1 MRRPRGSKKLQVCVT
16 DLNWTNLAS
25 PLQPQEGGQQRLGG
39 DPLEA
44 HRGRGRPKGSKKA
57 ASSENGSTAEHF
69 PKKPGRPKKD
79 ASAGDLPNGGPSAPQ
94 RGRPIGSIK
103 RKSETAVENG
113 GSSETPRERGR
124 PKGSHSKKP
133 STFNGMTETRGRP
146 RKNQELLAAGSSPK
160 KRGRGRPKGS
170 LNKKPPVFVGPR
182 KLGRPPKVSA
192 LSGKGK
198 KRGRPRQQPAK
209 RGRPRKYPLPPPEE
223 LNKPRK
229 SVEEA
234 VKGPLNIWKTS
245 FCQIF
250 FK

>member
-1 MRRPRGSKKLQVCVT
+1 YKCVNNNHVSEQPR
-16 DLNWTNLAS
+16 
-25 PLQPQEGGQQRLGG
+25 
-39 DPLEA
+39 
-44 HRGRGRPKGSKKA
+44 
-57 ASSENGSTAEHF
+57 
-69 PKKPGRPKKD
+69 
-79 ASAGDLPNGGPSAPQ
+79 
-94 RGRPIGSIK
+94 
-103 RKSETAVENG
+103 
-113 GSSETPRERGR
+113 
-124 PKGSHSKKP
+124 
-133 STFNGMTETRGRP
+133 TRGRP

-198 KRGRPRQQPAK
+198 KRGRPRQQPCRKNKSRKFIFCDPK
-209 RGRPRKYPLPPPEE
+209 RIYPTNPEE
-223 LNKPRK
+223 DRRRSSSMFSFINQK